1 MVTSDHSVT
10 TGYNLQKGD
19 RVMVVYG
26 PFTGVIGTF
35 VRYRGKERVIVNVE
49 ALGQYA
55 GVEVGEE
62 DIEIIPKI
70 LS

>member
-1 MVTSDHSVT
+1 
-10 TGYNLQKGD
+10 
-19 RVMVVYG
+19 VYG